1 MISSLISRA
10 EKLRN
15 GLEDGSIMKGIVM
28 EYEAELCDMNTERQ
42 LYEQGINRL
51 GVKLSDFA
59 PYSETTVMLK
69 RIKGDPY
76 DRVTLRDEG
85 DFHGEWKVEADDN
98 GFKLTSSDWKEELLG
113 KHYGKEIYG
122 LTEENAQEFTTEYI
136 KPDLLRI
143 TREILLS

>member
-10 EKLRN
+10 EKLRD

-28 EYEAELCDMNTERQ
+28 EYESELCDMNTEQQ

-85 DFHGEWKVEADDN
+85 DFHREWKVEADDK

-113 KHYGKEIYG
+113 RHYGKEIYG
-122 LTEENAQEFTTEYI
+122 LTEENAQEFTNEYV

>member
-1 MISSLISRA
+1 MSEHSMSYAMGVGFGVFIAIVILMIFK
-10 EKLRN
+10 KLN
-15 GLEDGSIMKGIVM
+15 LTKKP
-28 EYEAELCDMNTERQ
+28 EYDERQ
-42 LYEQGINRL
+42 LYEQGINRI

-76 DRVTLRDEG
+76 DRVTLRDDG
-85 DFHGEWKVEADDN
+85 DFHGEWKVEADDK
-98 GFKLTSSDWKEELLG
+98 GFKLTTSDWKEELLG
-113 KHYGKEIYG
+113 RHYGKEIYG